1 MSAERPRKDFSMKK
15 FSLVALLLCAAMIG
29 CKDDGKGGATGS
41 AAKSTA
47 SPSATPTTTAPPAT
61 APVGS

>member
-29 CKDDGKGGATGS
+29 CKEEGKGSATGT
-41 AAKSTA
+41 AVKSIA
-47 SPSATPTTTAPPAT
+47 SPTATPTTSAPPAT